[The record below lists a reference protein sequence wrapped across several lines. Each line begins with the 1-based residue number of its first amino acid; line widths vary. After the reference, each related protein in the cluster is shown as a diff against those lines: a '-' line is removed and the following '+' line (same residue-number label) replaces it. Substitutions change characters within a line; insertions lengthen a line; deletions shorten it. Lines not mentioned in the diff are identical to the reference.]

1 MAKELIVYKAPKTPA
16 LKPAV
21 QNTPFKKKA
30 VTKPKTFM
38 SKAKYVIKKGI
49 RLSAGALALGGAAY
63 AAGAGSRRYAK
74 APKVGEDRDLRDMIL
89 SQPDKRQRY

>member
-1 MAKELIVYKAPKTPA
+1 MAKELVVYKAPKTPA
-16 LKPAV
+16 IKD
-21 QNTPFKKKA
+21 TPFKRKA

-49 RLSAGALALGGAAY
+49 RLSTGALALGAAAY
-63 AAGAGSRRYAK
+63 AAGGKSRRYAK

-89 SQPDKRQRY
+89 SQPDKRTLY

>member
-1 MAKELIVYKAPKTPA
+1 MAKELVVYS
-16 LKPAV
+16 
-21 QNTPFKKKA
+21 
-30 VTKPKTFM
+30 KPKALA
-38 SKAKYVIKKGI
+38 SKARYVIKKGI